1 MKRSLTISVTMV
13 VLLMLALFTYFHFI
27 NPFCG
32 WGSNYGNL
40 GKLGVASKSAC
51 DKSCVSYSDCQPFV
65 GSCIHLLNLGR
76 NVVERVSRGGSTK
89 NDSINVPAA
98 PFTVKNRR
106 ENAPTQGL

>member
-51 DKSCVSYSDCQPFV
+51 DKSCVSDSDCQPFV
-65 GSCIHLLNLGR
+65 GSCININEKPYFPSTLSVAFMEVACSCSNKVCVGNQTGR
-76 NVVERVSRGGSTK
+76 
-89 NDSINVPAA
+89 IAI
-98 PFTVKNRR
+98 
-106 ENAPTQGL
+106 